1 MPRQYVFS
9 NVMKLR
15 ELRQAKSKVLLAR
28 EVVRMSKQIN
38 QRFYRLEK
46 AGLSVDSYAYQLAS
60 MQLGKERPRYTTS
73 FNKLSSLPF
82 DSLYKQALEINEKIA
97 SGTSAIT
104 GVSATQEKRITNSL
118 TSLKDMGYDI
128 DRGDFEEFLRI
139 GGAQLIRE
147 FGSEQIFE
155 DFWSKTQE
163 GVVTVKEFVREF
175 KRYKS
180 LDRVDYSKVLRN
192 LKRINKKR
200 LDRLKE
206 KEEEE

>member
-1 MPRQYVFS
+1 MGRQYVFS

-15 ELRQAKSKVLLAR
+15 QLKQARSKVLLAR

-46 AGLSVDSYAYQLAS
+46 AGLNVDSYAYQLAS
-60 MQLGKERPRYTTS
+60 MQLGKERPMYSTS
-73 FNKLSSLPF
+73 FNKLSELPF
-82 DSLYKQALEINEKIA
+82 DTLYKQAIEINEKIA
-97 SGTSAIT
+97 SGTSAIR
-104 GVSATQEKRITNSL
+104 GVRATQEKRITNSL
-118 TSLKDMGYDI
+118 AELKARGYDI
-128 DRGDFEEFLRI
+128 DRDDFEQFLKI
-139 GGAQLIRE
+139 GGSQLIKE

-155 DFWSKTQE
+155 DFWSQTQE
-163 GVVTVKEFVREF
+163 GVVTVKEFAREF

-180 LDRVDYSKVLRN
+180 LERVDYSRVLRN

-206 KEEEE
+206 KENE

>member
-1 MPRQYVFS
+1 MARQYVFS

-15 ELRQAKSKVLLAR
+15 ELRQARSKVLLAR

-46 AGLSVDSYAYQLAS
+46 AGLNVDSYAYQLAS

-82 DSLYKQALEINEKIA
+82 DTLYKQALEINEKIA

-104 GVSATQEKRITNSL
+104 GVKATQEKRITNSL
-118 TSLKDMGYDI
+118 ATLKEMGYDI
-128 DRGDFEEFLRI
+128 DRDDFEQFLKI
-139 GGAQLIRE
+139 GGAQLIKE

-180 LDRVDYSKVLRN
+180 LERVDYSKVLRN

-206 KEEEE
+206 KENK

>member
-1 MPRQYVFS
+1 MGRQYVFS

-15 ELRQAKSKVLLAR
+15 QLKQARSKVLLAR

-46 AGLSVDSYAYQLAS
+46 AGLNVDSYAYQLAS

-73 FNKLSSLPF
+73 IKKLTDLPF
-82 DSLYKQALEINEKIA
+82 DTLYKQALEINEKIA
-97 SGTSAIT
+97 SGTSAIR
-104 GVSATQEKRITNSL
+104 GVRATQEKRITNSL
-118 TSLKDMGYDI
+118 AELKARGYDI
-128 DRGDFEEFLRI
+128 DRDDFEEFLKL
-139 GGAQLIRE
+139 GGSTLLKE
-147 FGSEQIFE
+147 FGSEQIIE
-155 DFWSKTQE
+155 DFWSQTQE

-180 LDRVDYSKVLRN
+180 LERVDYSRVLRN

-206 KEEEE
+206 KENE

>member
-15 ELRQAKSKVLLAR
+15 ELRQAKSKVLLAK

-46 AGLSVDSYAYQLAS
+46 AGLHVDSYAYQLAS

-104 GVSATQEKRITNSL
+104 GVRATQEKRVTNSL
-118 TSLKDMGYDI
+118 DSLRKLGYDI
-128 DRGDFEEFLRI
+128 DRDDFEQFLKI
-139 GGAQLIRE
+139 GGSQLIKE

-155 DFWSKTQE
+155 DFWSQTQE

-180 LDRVDYSKVLRN
+180 LERVDYSKVLRN

-206 KEEEE
+206 KENE

>member
-1 MPRQYVFS
+1 MGRQYVFS

-15 ELRQAKSKVLLAR
+15 QLKQARSKVLLAR

-46 AGLSVDSYAYQLAS
+46 AGLNVDSYAYQLAS
-60 MQLGKERPRYTTS
+60 MQLGKERPRYSTS
-73 FNKLSSLPF
+73 FNKLSELPF
-82 DSLYKQALEINEKIA
+82 DTLYKQAIEINEKIA
-97 SGTSAIT
+97 SGTSAIR
-104 GVSATQEKRITNSL
+104 GVRATQEKRITNSL
-118 TSLKDMGYDI
+118 AELKARGYDI
-128 DRGDFEEFLRI
+128 DRDDFEQFLKI
-139 GGAQLIRE
+139 GGSQLIKE

-155 DFWSKTQE
+155 DFWSQTQE

-180 LDRVDYSKVLRN
+180 LERVDYSKVLRN

-206 KEEEE
+206 KENE

>member
-1 MPRQYVFS
+1 MLRQYVFS

-46 AGLSVDSYAYQLAS
+46 AGLHVDSYAYQLAS

-73 FNKLSSLPF
+73 ISKLTDLPF
-82 DSLYKQALEINEKIA
+82 DTLYKQALEINEKIA
-97 SGTSAIT
+97 SGTSAIR
-104 GVSATQEKRITNSL
+104 GVRATQEKRIT
-118 TSLKDMGYDI
+118 TSLAELKAKGYDI
-128 DRGDFEEFLRI
+128 DRDDFEEFLKI
-139 GGAQLIRE
+139 GGSTLIRE

-155 DFWSKTQE
+155 DFWSKTQK

-180 LDRVDYSKVLRN
+180 LEQVDYSKVLRN

-206 KEEEE
+206 KEGK

>member
-15 ELRQAKSKVLLAR
+15 ELRQAKNKVLLAR

-46 AGLSVDSYAYQLAS
+46 AGLSVDSYAYRLAS

-73 FNKLSSLPF
+73 FNKLSELPF
-82 DSLYKQALEINEKIA
+82 DTLYKQALEINEKIA
-97 SGTSAIT
+97 SGTSAIR
-104 GVSATQEKRITNSL
+104 GVKEVQEKRITNSL
-118 TSLKDMGYDI
+118 AELKARGYDI
-128 DRGDFEEFLRI
+128 DRDDFEEFLRI
-139 GGAQLIRE
+139 GGSQLLRE
-147 FGSEQIFE
+147 FGSEQIVE
-155 DFWSKTQE
+155 DFWSKTQQ

-180 LDRVDYSKVLRN
+180 LKRVDYSKVLRN

-200 LDRLKE
+200 LDRLQE
-206 KEEEE
+206 KEDR

>member
-1 MPRQYVFS
+1 MGRQYVFS

-15 ELRQAKSKVLLAR
+15 QLKQARSKVLLAR

-46 AGLSVDSYAYQLAS
+46 AGLNVDSYAYQLAS
-60 MQLGKERPRYTTS
+60 MQLGKERPRYTKS
-73 FNKLSSLPF
+73 IKKLTDLPF
-82 DSLYKQALEINEKIA
+82 DTLYKQALEINEKIA
-97 SGTSAIT
+97 SGTSAIR
-104 GVSATQEKRITNSL
+104 GVRATQEKRVTNSL
-118 TSLKDMGYDI
+118 AELKARGYDI

-147 FGSEQIFE
+147 FGSSQIFD
-155 DFWSKTQE
+155 DFHSQTQQ

-175 KRYKS
+175 NRYKT
-180 LDRVDYSKVLRN
+180 LKRVDYSKVLRN

-200 LDRLKE
+200 LDRLRE
-206 KEEEE
+206 KEED

>member
-1 MPRQYVFS
+1 MAKQYVFS

-46 AGLSVDSYAYQLAS
+46 AGLHVDSYAYQLAS
-60 MQLGKERPRYTTS
+60 MQLGKERPRYTTN
-73 FNKLSSLPF
+73 FNKLSDLPF
-82 DSLYKQALEINEKIA
+82 DTLYRKALEINEKIA

-104 GVSATQEKRITNSL
+104 GVKAVQEKRITNSL
-118 TSLKDMGYDI
+118 ESLRKLGYDI
-128 DRGDFEEFLRI
+128 DRDDFEQFLKI

-147 FGSEQIFE
+147 FGSEQIVE
-155 DFWSKTQE
+155 DFWSKTQK

-180 LDRVDYSKVLRN
+180 LDQVDYSKVLRN

-206 KEEEE
+206 KEEK

>member
-15 ELRQAKSKVLLAR
+15 ELRQARSKVLLAR

-46 AGLSVDSYAYQLAS
+46 AGLNVDSYAYQLAS

-73 FNKLSSLPF
+73 FNKLSNLPF
-82 DSLYKQALEINEKIA
+82 DTLYKQALEINEKIA
-97 SGTSAIT
+97 SGTSAIR
-104 GVSATQEKRITNSL
+104 GVKATQEKRITNSL
-118 TSLKDMGYDI
+118 AELKARGYDI
-128 DRGDFEEFLRI
+128 DRDDFEEFLRI
-139 GGAQLIRE
+139 GGSQLIKE

-180 LDRVDYSKVLRN
+180 LERVDYSKVLRN

-206 KEEEE
+206 KENE

>member
-1 MPRQYVFS
+1 MGRQYVFS

-15 ELRQAKSKVLLAR
+15 QLKQARSKVLLAR

-46 AGLSVDSYAYQLAS
+46 AGLNVDSYAYQLAS

-73 FNKLSSLPF
+73 FNKLSELPF
-82 DSLYKQALEINEKIA
+82 DTLYKQALEINEKIA
-97 SGTSAIT
+97 SGTSAIR
-104 GVSATQEKRITNSL
+104 GVKEVQEKRITNSL
-118 TSLKDMGYDI
+118 AELKARGYDI
-128 DRGDFEEFLRI
+128 DRDDFEEFLKL
-139 GGAQLIRE
+139 GGSTLLKE
-147 FGSEQIFE
+147 FGSEQIIE
-155 DFWSKTQE
+155 DFWSQTQE
-163 GVVTVKEFVREF
+163 GVVTVKEFAREF

-180 LDRVDYSKVLRN
+180 LERVDYSRVLRN

-206 KEEEE
+206 KENE

>member
-1 MPRQYVFS
+1 MGRQYTFS

-15 ELRQAKSKVLLAR
+15 QLKQARSKVLLAR

-46 AGLSVDSYAYQLAS
+46 AGLNVDSYAYQLAS

-73 FNKLSSLPF
+73 ISKLTDLPF
-82 DSLYKQALEINEKIA
+82 DTLYKQALEINEKIA
-97 SGTSAIT
+97 SGTSAIR
-104 GVSATQEKRITNSL
+104 GVRATQEKRITNSL
-118 TSLKDMGYDI
+118 ASLKEMGYDI

-139 GGAQLIRE
+139 GGAQLIKD

-180 LDRVDYSKVLRN
+180 LERVDYSKVLRN

-206 KEEEE
+206 KENE

>member
-46 AGLSVDSYAYQLAS
+46 AGLSVDSYAYKLAS

-73 FNKLSSLPF
+73 FNKLSELPF
-82 DSLYKQALEINEKIA
+82 DTLYKQALEINEKIA

-104 GVSATQEKRITNSL
+104 GVRAIQKERITNSL
-118 TSLKDMGYDI
+118 ASLKEMGYDI
-128 DRGDFEEFLRI
+128 DKGDFEEFLRI

-180 LDRVDYSKVLRN
+180 LERVDYSKVLRN

-200 LDRLKE
+200 LDRLRE
-206 KEEEE
+206 KEEE

>member
-1 MPRQYVFS
+1 MARQYVFS

-15 ELRQAKSKVLLAR
+15 ELRQARSKVLLAK

-46 AGLSVDSYAYQLAS
+46 AGLHVDSYAYQLAS

-104 GVSATQEKRITNSL
+104 GVRATQEKRVTNALDSL
-118 TSLKDMGYDI
+118 RKLGYDI
-128 DRGDFEEFLRI
+128 DRDDFEQFLKI
-139 GGAQLIRE
+139 GGSQLIKE

-155 DFWSKTQE
+155 DFWRQTQE
-163 GVVTVKEFVREF
+163 EVVTVKEFVREF

-180 LDRVDYSKVLRN
+180 LERVDYSKVLRN

-206 KEEEE
+206 KENE

>member
-73 FNKLSSLPF
+73 FNKLSELPF
-82 DSLYKQALEINEKIA
+82 DTLYKQALEINEKIA

-104 GVSATQEKRITNSL
+104 GVRATQEKRVTNSL
-118 TSLKDMGYDI
+118 DSLRKLGYDI
-128 DRGDFEEFLRI
+128 DRDDFEQFLKI
-139 GGAQLIRE
+139 GGSQLIKE

-155 DFWSKTQE
+155 DFWIQTQE

-200 LDRLKE
+200 LDRLRE
-206 KEEEE
+206 KEEE

>member
-1 MPRQYVFS
+1 MGRQYVFS

-15 ELRQAKSKVLLAR
+15 QLKQARSKVLLAR

-46 AGLSVDSYAYQLAS
+46 AGLNVDSYAYQLAS

-73 FNKLSSLPF
+73 IKKLTDLPF
-82 DSLYKQALEINEKIA
+82 DTLYKQALEINEKIA
-97 SGTSAIT
+97 SGTSAIR
-104 GVSATQEKRITNSL
+104 GVRATQEKRITNSL
-118 TSLKDMGYDI
+118 AELKDRGYDI
-128 DRGDFEEFLRI
+128 DRDDFEEFLKL
-139 GGAQLIRE
+139 GGSTLLKE
-147 FGSEQIFE
+147 FGSEQIIE
-155 DFWSKTQE
+155 DFWSQTQE

-180 LDRVDYSKVLRN
+180 LERVDYSKVLRN

-206 KEEEE
+206 KENE

>member
-1 MPRQYVFS
+1 MARQYVFS

-15 ELRQAKSKVLLAR
+15 ELRQARSKVLLAR

-46 AGLSVDSYAYQLAS
+46 AGLNIDSYAYQLAS

-73 FNKLSSLPF
+73 IKKLTDLPF
-82 DSLYKQALEINEKIA
+82 DTLYKQALEINEKIA

-104 GVSATQEKRITNSL
+104 GVRATQEKRVTNSL
-118 TSLKDMGYDI
+118 DSLRNLGYDI
-128 DRGDFEEFLRI
+128 DRDDFEQFLKI
-139 GGAQLIRE
+139 GGSQLIKE

-155 DFWSKTQE
+155 DFWSQTQE

-180 LDRVDYSKVLRN
+180 LERVDYSKVLHN

-206 KEEEE
+206 KENE

>member
-1 MPRQYVFS
+1 MGRQYVFS

-15 ELRQAKSKVLLAR
+15 ELRQARSKVLLAR

-46 AGLSVDSYAYQLAS
+46 AGLNVDSYAYQLAS

-73 FNKLSSLPF
+73 IQKLTDLPF
-82 DSLYKQALEINEKIA
+82 DTLYKQALEINEKIA
-97 SGTSAIT
+97 SGTSAIR
-104 GVSATQEKRITNSL
+104 GVKATQEKRVTNSL
-118 TSLKDMGYDI
+118 ESLKKLGYDI
-128 DRGDFEEFLRI
+128 DRDDFEQFLRI
-139 GGAQLIRE
+139 GGAELIKE

-155 DFWSKTQE
+155 DFWSKTQQ

-180 LDRVDYSKVLRN
+180 LERVDYSKVLRN

-206 KEEEE
+206 KENE

>member
-9 NVMKLR
+9 NVMKLKQ
-15 ELRQAKSKVLLAR
+15 LRQAKSKVLLAR

-46 AGLSVDSYAYQLAS
+46 AGLNVDSYAYQLAS

-73 FNKLSSLPF
+73 FNKLSELPF
-82 DSLYKQALEINEKIA
+82 DTLYKQALEINEKIA

-104 GVSATQEKRITNSL
+104 GVKETQKKRITNSL
-118 TSLKDMGYDI
+118 ATLKDMGYDI
-128 DRGDFEEFLRI
+128 DRDDFEDFLRI
-139 GGAQLIRE
+139 GGAQLLRE
-147 FGSEQIFE
+147 FGSEQIIE
-155 DFWSKTQE
+155 DFWSKTQK

-180 LDRVDYSKVLRN
+180 LKRVDYSKVLRN

-206 KEEEE
+206 KENE

>member
-15 ELRQAKSKVLLAR
+15 ELRQAKSKVLLAK

-73 FNKLSSLPF
+73 FNKLSDLPF
-82 DSLYKQALEINEKIA
+82 DTLYKQAFEINEKIA

-104 GVSATQEKRITNSL
+104 GVKAVQEKRITNSL
-118 TSLKDMGYDI
+118 ATLKEMGYDI
-128 DRGDFEEFLRI
+128 DRDDFEEFLKI
-139 GGAQLIRE
+139 GGAQLLRE
-147 FGSEQIFE
+147 FGSEQIVE
-155 DFWSKTQE
+155 DFWSKTQQ

-175 KRYKS
+175 KRYKE
-180 LDRVDYSKVLRN
+180 LERVDYSKVMRN

-200 LDRLKE
+200 LDRLRE
-206 KEEEE
+206 KEDK

>member
-15 ELRQAKSKVLLAR
+15 ELRQAKSKVLLAK

-73 FNKLSSLPF
+73 FNKLSELPF
-82 DSLYKQALEINEKIA
+82 DTLYKQALEINEKIA

-104 GVSATQEKRITNSL
+104 GVRATQEKRITNSL
-118 TSLKDMGYDI
+118 ATLKEMGYDI
-128 DRGDFEEFLRI
+128 DRDDFEQFLKV
-139 GGAQLIRE
+139 GGAQLLRE
-147 FGSEQIFE
+147 FGSEQIIE
-155 DFWSKTQE
+155 DFWSQTQE

-180 LDRVDYSKVLRN
+180 LERVDYSKVLRN

-200 LDRLKE
+200 LKE
-206 KEEEE
+206 DK

>member
-15 ELRQAKSKVLLAR
+15 ELRQARSKVLLAK

-46 AGLSVDSYAYQLAS
+46 AGLHVDSYAYQLAS

-73 FNKLSSLPF
+73 FNKLSDLPF
-82 DSLYKQALEINEKIA
+82 DTLYKQALEINEKIG
-97 SGTSAIT
+97 SKTSAIT
-104 GVSATQEKRITNSL
+104 GVKATQEKRVTNSL
-118 TSLKDMGYDI
+118 DSLRKLGYDI
-128 DRGDFEEFLRI
+128 DRDDFEQFLKI
-139 GGAQLIRE
+139 GGSQLIKE

-155 DFWSKTQE
+155 DFWSQTQE

-180 LDRVDYSKVLRN
+180 LERVDYSKVLRN

-206 KEEEE
+206 KENE

>member
-15 ELRQAKSKVLLAR
+15 ELRQARSKVLLAR

-46 AGLSVDSYAYQLAS
+46 AGLSVDSYAYRLAS

-73 FNKLSSLPF
+73 FNKLSELPF
-82 DSLYKQALEINEKIA
+82 DTLYKQALEINEKIA
-97 SGTSAIT
+97 SGTSAIR
-104 GVSATQEKRITNSL
+104 GVKEVQEKRITNSL
-118 TSLKDMGYDI
+118 AELKARGYDI
-128 DRGDFEEFLRI
+128 DRDDFEEFLRI
-139 GGAQLIRE
+139 GGSQLLRE

-155 DFWSKTQE
+155 DFWSQTQE

-200 LDRLKE
+200 LDRLRE
-206 KEEEE
+206 KEEE

>member
-73 FNKLSSLPF
+73 FNKLSDLPF
-82 DSLYKQALEINEKIA
+82 DTLYKQAIEINEKIA
-97 SGTSAIT
+97 SGTSAIR
-104 GVSATQEKRITNSL
+104 GVKEVQKKRITNSL
-118 TSLKDMGYDI
+118 ASLKEMGYDI

-139 GGAQLIRE
+139 GGSQLLRE

-200 LDRLKE
+200 LDRLRE
-206 KEEEE
+206 KEEE

>member
-1 MPRQYVFS
+1 MARQYVFS

-15 ELRQAKSKVLLAR
+15 QLKQAKSKVLLAR

-46 AGLSVDSYAYQLAS
+46 AGLNVDSYAYQLAS

-73 FNKLSSLPF
+73 ISKLTELPF
-82 DSLYKQALEINEKIA
+82 DTLYKQALEINEKIA
-97 SGTSAIT
+97 SGTSAIR
-104 GVSATQEKRITNSL
+104 GVRVTQEKRITNSL
-118 TSLKDMGYDI
+118 AELKARGYDI
-128 DRGDFEEFLRI
+128 NRDDFEEFLKI
-139 GGAQLIRE
+139 GGSTLIKE

-200 LDRLKE
+200 LDRIRE
-206 KEEEE
+206 KEEE

>member
-9 NVMKLR
+9 NVIKLR
-15 ELRQAKSKVLLAR
+15 QLRQARSKVLLAK

-73 FNKLSSLPF
+73 FNKLSELPF
-82 DSLYKQALEINEKIA
+82 DTLYKQALEINEKIA
-97 SGTSAIT
+97 SNTSAIT
-104 GVSATQEKRITNSL
+104 GVRATQEKRITNSL
-118 TSLKDMGYDI
+118 ASLKEMGYDI
-128 DRGDFEEFLRI
+128 DRDDFEQFLKI
-139 GGAQLIRE
+139 GGSQLIKE

-155 DFWSKTQE
+155 DFWSQTQE

-180 LDRVDYSKVLRN
+180 LERVDYSKVLRN

-206 KEEEE
+206 KENE